1 MITKA
6 PLRIFL
12 PDSYDLDILNEIALL
27 SCAALFVSLLVLT
40 CGVDLRPDF
49 F

>member
-1 MITKA
+1 MIAEA

-12 PDSYDLDILNEIALL
+12 PDSNDLDILKEIALL
-27 SCAALFVSLLVLT
+27 SCAGLFVSLLVLT
-40 CGVDLRPDF
+40 FGVDLSPDF